1 MDHEVHFERGHTALV
16 DPLADRAAWPD
27 FDCPVDGALSVM
39 GTRSAVLLLREA
51 FFGTRRFQDFAERV
65 GISEAVAATR
75 LRELVADGLL
85 RKVPY
90 RREGDRVRQ
99 EYQLTDK
106 GRDLLPVIVALM
118 RWGDRWV
125 LEGAGPIDLVHD
137 SCGAVVHA
145 ELRCRGGHDVPAA
158 ELRVRPGPGMRSSV
172 RG

>member
-1 MDHEVHFERGHTALV
+1 MDHAESLERAPTSTPSPV
-16 DPLADRAAWPD
+16 TDRAAWPD

-75 LRELVADGLL
+75 LRALVADGLL

-90 RREGDRVRQ
+90 RLEGDRVRQ
-99 EYQLTDK
+99 EYRLTEK

-125 LEGAGPIDLVHD
+125 LDGAGALDLIHD
-137 SCGAVVHA
+137 ACGAEVHA
-145 ELRCRGGHDVPAA
+145 ELRCRGGHDVPTA
-158 ELRVRPGPGMRSSV
+158 ELRVRPGPGMPPGV
-172 RG
+172 RT